1 VRVEVINTGS
11 ELLLGHVVNSHLGYF
26 SQQLM
31 PLGLTIARQ
40 CTVPDGPELK
50 EVFREVL
57 DRADLVFITGGLG
70 PTSDDLTRDI
80 LADLLDMPLDH
91 HPEIAE
97 KNSAYFASRKLEP
110 PPIVRVQ
117 ALVPRGA
124 EVLPN
129 DQGTAPGL
137 LIRKKGKAVFCLP
150 GPPRELYPMMEE
162 SVLPRLRTLLPSA
175 SAILERTFRTLGLG
189 ESFVQD
195 RLEARLREIGGVRLE
210 IGYCA
215 RPGEVDLRLV
225 TGAPE
230 ILEAASRYVRDE
242 LGSAVYAEGQ
252 EILEGLVV
260 QAATA
265 KGVWLATAESCTGG
279 LVAHR
284 ITNVPGASACLDRG
298 WVTYSNE
305 AKIAELGVAEETLS
319 AHGAVSEAT
328 AREMALGALERS
340 RASVAV
346 SLTGIAG
353 PGGGTPEKPVGLVWI
368 GLASKVGSAPK
379 ISAQKFHLSLD
390 RVTFKTMAAQRA
402 LFACLQALRQ

>member
-1 VRVEVINTGS
+1 VRIEVINTGS
-11 ELLLGHVVNSHLGYF
+11 ELVLGHVQNTHLGYF
-26 SQQLM
+26 SRQLL
-31 PLGLTIARQ
+31 PLGLSIARQ
-40 CTVPDGPELK
+40 HTVPDGPELRT
-50 EVFREVL
+50 VFQEAVE
-57 DRADLVFITGGLG
+57 RADLVFITGGLG

-80 LADLLDMPLDH
+80 LADLFGLPLDF
-91 HPEIAE
+91 HPGIEE
-97 KNSAYFASRKLEP
+97 KILAYFASRKLEP

-117 ALVPRGA
+117 AMVPRGA
-124 EVLPN
+124 EVLAN
-129 DQGTAPGL
+129 DHGTAPGL
-137 LIRKKGKAVFCLP
+137 LLRRGGKTIFCLP
-150 GPPRELYPMMEE
+150 GPPRELYPMMEA
-162 SVLPRLRTLLPSA
+162 SVLPRLRELVPGARAL
-175 SAILERTFRTLGLG
+175 LERTFRTLGLG

-195 RLEARLREIGGVRLE
+195 KVEARLREIGGSRLE

-230 ILEAASRYVRDE
+230 ILEEASRYVRE
-242 LGSAVYAEGQ
+242 QLGGAVYAEGQ
-252 EILEGLVV
+252 ETLEQLVV
-260 QAATA
+260 QAASA

-284 ITNVPGASACLDRG
+284 LTNVPGASACLDRG

-305 AKIAELGVAEETLS
+305 AKEAELGVSAATLAEQ
-319 AHGAVSEAT
+319 GAVSEAV

-368 GLASKVGSAPK
+368 GLASRLGGRSETSAR
-379 ISAQKFHLSLD
+379 KFHLSLD
-390 RVTFKTMAAQRA
+390 RETFKIMASQRA
-402 LFACLQALRQ
+402 LHAFLRALR